1 MIQPMNSERTPSERT
16 DTRQHILDCG
26 RQLVA
31 AKGFVGVGLAEILAT
46 AGVPK
51 GSFYHYFA
59 SKEVFGAALI
69 ESYFEQYQSRLA
81 ALSAQQGLSGAQRVL
96 TYFER
101 WIETQQCENRAEHC
115 LIVKLAAEVADLS
128 DAMRSGM
135 LAGLEGILRTL
146 TGWVA
151 AGQADGSIGNADA
164 PEVVAQ
170 TLYEAWLGASLLAK
184 LRRQAHAFDA
194 VMQRSR
200 LFLQLS

>member
-1 MIQPMNSERTPSERT
+1 MNTARTQTERP

-31 AKGFVGVGLAEILAT
+31 AKGFVGVGLAEILST

-69 ESYFEQYQSRLA
+69 ESYFDDYRTRLA
-81 ALSAQQGLSGAQRVL
+81 ALSAQPGQTGAQRLL

-101 WIETQQCENRAEHC
+101 WIETQQGNDRAEHC
-115 LIVKLAAEVADLS
+115 LIVKLAAEIADLS
-128 DAMRSGM
+128 DAMRSRM
-135 LAGLEGILRTL
+135 LAGTDAILRQL
-146 TGWVA
+146 TEFIA
-151 AGQADGSIGNADA
+151 AGQADGSIGTTEA
-164 PEVVAQ
+164 PAVLAQ
-170 TLYEAWLGASLLAK
+170 FLYQAWLGASLLAK
-184 LRRQAHAFDA
+184 LRREPNAFDA

-200 LFLQLS
+200 ILLQLK

>member
-1 MIQPMNSERTPSERT
+1 MNSEHAHSERP

-69 ESYFEQYQSRLA
+69 ESYFDDYRTRLA
-81 ALSAQQGLSGAQRVL
+81 ALSAQPGQTGAQRLL

-101 WIETQQCENRAEHC
+101 WIETQQGNDR
-115 LIVKLAAEVADLS
+115 AAEIADLS
-128 DAMRSGM
+128 DAMRSRM
-135 LAGLEGILRTL
+135 LAGTDAILRQL
-146 TGWVA
+146 TEFIA
-151 AGQADGSIGNADA
+151 AGQADGSIGTTEA
-164 PEVVAQ
+164 PAILAQ
-170 TLYEAWLGASLLAK
+170 FLYQAWLGASLLAK
-184 LRRQAHAFDA
+184 LRREPNAFDA

-200 LFLQLS
+200 ILLQLK

>member
-1 MIQPMNSERTPSERT
+1 MMWPMNSEHAHSERP

-69 ESYFEQYQSRLA
+69 ESYFDDYRTRLA
-81 ALSAQQGLSGAQRVL
+81 ALSAQPGQTGAQRLL

-101 WIETQQCENRAEHC
+101 WIETQQADDRAEHC
-115 LIVKLAAEVADLS
+115 LIVKLAAEIADLS
-128 DAMRSGM
+128 DAMRNRM
-135 LAGLEGILRTL
+135 LAGTDAILRQL
-146 TGWVA
+146 TEFIA
-151 AGQADGSIGNADA
+151 AGQADGSIGTTEA
-164 PEVVAQ
+164 PAVLAQ
-170 TLYEAWLGASLLAK
+170 FLYQAWLGASLLAK
-184 LRRQAHAFDA
+184 LRREPNAFDA

-200 LFLQLS
+200 ILLQLK

>member
-1 MIQPMNSERTPSERT
+1 MMQPMNSEHAHSERP

-69 ESYFEQYQSRLA
+69 ESYFDDYRTRLA
-81 ALSAQQGLSGAQRVL
+81 ALSAQPGQTGAQRLL

-101 WIETQQCENRAEHC
+101 WIETQQADDRAEHC
-115 LIVKLAAEVADLS
+115 LIVKLAAEIADLS
-128 DAMRSGM
+128 DAMRSRM
-135 LAGLEGILRTL
+135 LAGTDAILRQL
-146 TGWVA
+146 TEFIA
-151 AGQADGSIGNADA
+151 AGQADGSIGTTEA
-164 PEVVAQ
+164 PAVLAQ
-170 TLYEAWLGASLLAK
+170 FLYQAWLGASLLAK
-184 LRRQAHAFDA
+184 LRREPNAFDA

-200 LFLQLS
+200 ILLQLK

>member
-1 MIQPMNSERTPSERT
+1 MNTARTPSERP

-69 ESYFEQYQSRLA
+69 ESYFDDYRTRLA
-81 ALSAQQGLSGAQRVL
+81 ALSAQPGQTGAQRLL

-101 WIETQQCENRAEHC
+101 WIETQQGNDR
-115 LIVKLAAEVADLS
+115 AAEIADLS
-128 DAMRSGM
+128 DAMRSRM
-135 LAGLEGILRTL
+135 LAGTDAILRQL
-146 TGWVA
+146 TEFIA
-151 AGQADGSIGNADA
+151 AGQADGSIGTTEA
-164 PEVVAQ
+164 PAVLAQ
-170 TLYEAWLGASLLAK
+170 FLYQAWLGASLLAK
-184 LRRQAHAFDA
+184 LRREPNAFDA

-200 LFLQLS
+200 ILLQLK